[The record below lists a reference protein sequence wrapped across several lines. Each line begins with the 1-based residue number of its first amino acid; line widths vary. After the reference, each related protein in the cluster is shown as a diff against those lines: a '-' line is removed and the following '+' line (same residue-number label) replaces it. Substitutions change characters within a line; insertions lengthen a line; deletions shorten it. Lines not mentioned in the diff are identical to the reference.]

1 MNGQD
6 YYIPAAA
13 MAIALAFKLPA
24 LRHNWRDPLLRSVC
38 ALLTLAG
45 AVFTFAAPP
54 TIEAVNRWTGI
65 TNVSAPLVYCLI
77 TAFSASCLVLVVNWR
92 GGPPERTRRVSR
104 RWIIGY
110 STVVV
115 ALILLFALGDAPVE
129 RLRDFDTYYANTP
142 YMRQMIALY
151 LLAHHVAA
159 VVMVAMCWRWSLQ
172 VRGWLRVG
180 LVIIVSGYVFNLTYD
195 ATKMSAVVA
204 RWLGHDLDDLSTYVA
219 PPLAAIG
226 ALISALGFVV
236 PLVCQR
242 MSDNWETWTTY
253 RRLGA
258 LWHEVQISAPD
269 GTPSVRMSWWAAAEL
284 RVIQRE
290 SDIHDGFL
298 NLGPYFDRDLRD
310 DAYERAAANGA
321 DEETARAVADAAMV
335 TAAVRAR
342 SADPEG
348 NVVTGAGEETVLD
361 TSDGPRD
368 LLRISH
374 ALRHSPVVQA
384 VRQRTA
390 QPAAG
395 PG

>member
-1 MNGQD
+1 MNGKD

-54 TIEAVNRWTGI
+54 TIAAVNRWTGI
-65 TNVSAPLVYCLI
+65 SNVSAPLVYCLI

-104 RWIIGY
+104 RWITGY
-110 STVVV
+110 SIIVV
-115 ALILLFALGDAPVE
+115 ALIVLFVLGDAPVE

-142 YMRQMIALY
+142 YMRQMIGLY

-172 VRGWLRVG
+172 VRGWLRIG

-219 PPLAAIG
+219 PPLAALG

-242 MSDNWETWTTY
+242 MSDNWQTWTTY

-258 LWHEVQISAPD
+258 LWQEVQISAPD

-298 NLGPYFDRDLRD
+298 NLGPYFDRGLRD
-310 DAYERAAANGA
+310 GAYESAAADGA
-321 DEETARAVADAAMV
+321 DEDTARAVADAVMV

-342 SADPEG
+342 SGDPEG
-348 NVVTGAGEETVLD
+348 NVVIGAGEEMAPD

-374 ALRHSPVVQA
+374 ALRHSSAVQA

-390 QPAAG
+390 LPAG
-395 PG
+395 